1 MQILN
6 FLRFNIS
13 LQVKVMASEAAMT
26 FTADS
31 KADRKSAENTTF
43 QHRPCA
49 YFRRSPHGVKIRLF
63 MKILSLI
70 HISEPTRP

>member
-31 KADRKSAENTTF
+31 KADRKSAENTALCIFSAVASWSQNTAF
-43 QHRPCA
+43 YENQGSQVQKCA
-49 YFRRSPHGVKIRLF
+49 
-63 MKILSLI
+63 
-70 HISEPTRP
+70 

>member
-31 KADRKSAENTTF
+31 KADRKSAENTQF
-43 QHRPCA
+43 QQNDCA
-49 YFRRSPHGVKIRLF
+49 
-63 MKILSLI
+63 
-70 HISEPTRP
+70 

>member
-49 YFRRSPHGVKIRLF
+49 YFRRSPHWTIVNNLDTKRRKEKRL
-63 MKILSLI
+63 K
-70 HISEPTRP
+70 